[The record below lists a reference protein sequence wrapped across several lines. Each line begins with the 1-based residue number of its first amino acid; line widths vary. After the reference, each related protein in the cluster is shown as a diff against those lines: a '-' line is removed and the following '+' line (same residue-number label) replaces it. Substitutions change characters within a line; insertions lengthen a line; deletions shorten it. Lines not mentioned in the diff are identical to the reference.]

1 MTFSANQ
8 QHVVNVGWLQIFTI
22 CYGTSDT
29 SINNQA
35 DVSPLSIDQEEEFGN
50 KGQKRICKAQRYLI
64 IVVIVRLWRNIF
76 PMKMANM
83 RYKLKTL

>member
-22 CYGTSDT
+22 CNGTSDT

-35 DVSPLSIDQEEEFGN
+35 DVSPLSIDQEEELETSCFLIPKYVTNSERDMLTKLISRGLL
-50 KGQKRICKAQRYLI
+50 KGC
-64 IVVIVRLWRNIF
+64 
-76 PMKMANM
+76 
-83 RYKLKTL
+83 

>member
-22 CYGTSDT
+22 CNGTSDT

-35 DVSPLSIDQEEEFGN
+35 GVSPLSIDQEEELETNDRRKYAKPHTSNCRDRAFVQKCCFHVEIFG
-50 KGQKRICKAQRYLI
+50 KWLI
-64 IVVIVRLWRNIF
+64 
-76 PMKMANM
+76 
-83 RYKLKTL
+83 